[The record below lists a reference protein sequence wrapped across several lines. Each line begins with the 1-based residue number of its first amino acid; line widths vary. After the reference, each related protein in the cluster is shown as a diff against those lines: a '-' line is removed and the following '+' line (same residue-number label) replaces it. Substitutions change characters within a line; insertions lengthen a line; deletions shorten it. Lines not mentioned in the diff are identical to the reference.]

1 MQIANSNMHMSNPRN
16 GASTDSAINKGPII
30 PLNPQKIPTELDLI
44 KMYDNYTYMQV
55 DVNNLKQFL
64 STIIDNKYLPTATR
78 ATSITGMLFEN
89 AIINHDKDP
98 GMENHSSEF
107 RRPK

>member
-44 KMYDNYTYMQV
+44 KMYDNYTYM
-55 DVNNLKQFL
+55 
-64 STIIDNKYLPTATR
+64 
-78 ATSITGMLFEN
+78 
-89 AIINHDKDP
+89 
-98 GMENHSSEF
+98 
-107 RRPK
+107 